1 MVVYY
6 YLDKNVETPLCKKKK
21 IIGKTEFCYI
31 FLVNLGLLEYRAYY
45 YLNKTVKQHFACFD
59 L

>member
-1 MVVYY
+1 M
-6 YLDKNVETPLCKKKK
+6 LKHHFAKKKK
-21 IIGKTEFCYI
+21 KIGKTEFCYI